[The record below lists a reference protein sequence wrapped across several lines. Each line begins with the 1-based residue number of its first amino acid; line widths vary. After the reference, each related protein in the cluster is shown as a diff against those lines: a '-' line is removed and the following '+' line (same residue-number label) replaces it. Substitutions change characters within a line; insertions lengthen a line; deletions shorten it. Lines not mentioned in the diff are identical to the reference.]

1 MPSRPISPK
10 TGLPLLTL
18 RKSSEW
24 RPGSSSRMS
33 SYRLS
38 LESQIRQLVTNS
50 HLLSDRSWMTM
61 LSNLLR
67 QWFVCER
74 ELLTSDSST
83 ILQLL
88 EWEGLINLMDEY
100 ALDCNHS

>member
-1 MPSRPISPK
+1 MA
-10 TGLPLLTL
+10 
-18 RKSSEW
+18 
-24 RPGSSSRMS
+24 

-38 LESQIRQLVTNS
+38 FESQIRQLVTNS

-67 QWFVCER
+67 EWFVCER
-74 ELLTSDSST
+74 ELLTSDSCT

-88 EWEGLINLMDEY
+88 EWDGLISLMAEY
-100 ALDCNHS
+100 SLDCNHS